1 MPSTVGSE
9 ELLEELQALEAQLH
23 HPGSCCSRDRLEQLL
38 HPQFHE
44 VGRSGQAYSRDT
56 VIGYLATVTVQPA
69 VEADQYAVTALSEDC
84 ALLTYRSAKRL
95 PDGTHAE
102 HALRASVWLRTALG
116 WQLVYHQ
123 GTVAA
128 EGW

>member
-1 MPSTVGSE
+1 VDSE
-9 ELLEELQALEAQLH
+9 ALLQELQALEAELH
-23 HPGSCCSRDRLEQLL
+23 HPGSCCSRERLEQLL

-84 ALLTYRSAKRL
+84 ALLTYRSAKCL
-95 PDGTHAE
+95 ADGTRSE
-102 HALRASVWLRTALG
+102 HALRSSVWLRTAHG
-116 WQLVYHQ
+116 WQLYYHQ
-123 GTVAA
+123 GTPAA
-128 EGW
+128 QSW